1 MKEKSRGGNFRKI
14 RQRSFFGCVSA
25 RACVCECVLW
35 LCRKFV
41 FFFSFLIFRRIFVCV
56 CVLLNSCHP
65 FCSHAPPPVWIFSV
79 LKFRSGKK
87 KKFVQ
92 FVQFVY
98 VYVSRWAVFSP
109 SLPYKTNGWL
119 LPLFSRRIARIVQQ
133 LDDDDTPFYIYIWYK
148 T

>member
-41 FFFSFLIFRRIFVCV
+41 FFSDFSDICVCV
-56 CVLLNSCHP
+56 CPTEFVSSLLLSCTSSCLN
-65 FCSHAPPPVWIFSV
+65 FFGFKISV
-79 LKFRSGKK
+79 GKK